1 MYVNWPDN
9 LNINRNFSRP
19 VKTVRFQQ
27 GKRKIQSKHKQHSI
41 ILILYISTDRMYL
54 IVFFKKFCKKSFVL
68 GFCSSSVHRS
78 IASPS
83 IGCFC
88 LPFSTNNRCFVR
100 RPHLLK
106 EGLFFDSSCPQISQ
120 ETNCCNFW
128 RKKHVKRI
136 NNVIRSIFPVFHEL
150 FDYKWIRF
158 LQ

>member
-1 MYVNWPDN
+1 MNW
-9 LNINRNFSRP
+9 NFSRP
-19 VKTVRFQQ
+19 VKAVRFQQ
-27 GKRKIQSKHKQHSI
+27 GKRKIQNTNNMALFYSF
-41 ILILYISTDRMYL
+41 TYL
-54 IVFFKKFCKKSFVL
+54 QTECKKKFCFR
-68 GFCSSSVHRS
+68 FCSSSVHRS

-128 RKKHVKRI
+128 QKKHAKNI
-136 NNVIRSIFPVFHEL
+136 YKVIRKGSFPVFHDFFIL
-150 FDYKWIRF
+150 NGSVFFNRF
-158 LQ
+158 S

>member
-1 MYVNWPDN
+1 MSIDQTTSIW
-9 LNINRNFSRP
+9 IESFFRP
-19 VKTVRFQQ
+19 VKAVRFQQ

-41 ILILYISTDRMYL
+41 ILIFYISTDRML
-54 IVFFKKFCKKSFVL
+54 LFSSKNSVKSFVL

-88 LPFSTNNRCFVR
+88 RPFSTNNRCFVR

-136 NNVIRSIFPVFHEL
+136 NIVIRKGRFPVFHEL
-150 FDYKWIRF
+150 F
-158 LQ
+158 LL